1 MELSDTNMW
10 MIRAER
16 SGFLIHHFINKGIAS
31 LGWGK
36 VGPINPT
43 DTNAAVR
50 RRLDEAYPNENIGA
64 RPNIVGMLRRFS
76 CEVRVGDVFVTY
88 DPQYRQYHIGIVRS
102 GAEIGIHPWMD
113 LATGDE
119 FEELGY
125 VRRTDWV
132 NAIPRD
138 ALTATARNALN
149 PQLSH
154 YRISDAA
161 SAEIRRLC
169 S

>member
-1 MELSDTNMW
+1 MELPDTNMW

-16 SGFLIHHFINKGIAS
+16 SGVLIHHFMNESIAS
-31 LGWGK
+31 LGWGE

-43 DTNAAVR
+43 DTNDDIR
-50 RRLDEAYPNENIGA
+50 RRLDEVYSNENVGA

-76 CEVRVGDVFVTY
+76 CEVRVGDVFLTY
-88 DPQYRQYHIGIVRS
+88 DPQHRQYHIGIVKS
-102 GAEIGIHPWMD
+102 GPEIGIHPWMD

-125 VRRTDWV
+125 VRRVDWV
-132 NAIPRD
+132 NTIRRD
-138 ALTATARNALN
+138 ILTAAARNALN

-161 SAEIRRLC
+161 SEEIRRV
-169 S
+169 SA